1 MVKGMGSPDRS
12 LLEQE
17 VRTRLEEGT
26 PANLFD
32 RKRVLVLT
40 PDATRTCPLPMM
52 VRSIQEGIGKRSAK
66 LDFMVGVCGSAGLG
80 SGHGSELKSLEK
92 DLKRDRK
99 SGL

>member
-66 LDFMVGVCGSAGLG
+66 LDFMVGVCGSGVG
-80 SGHGSELKSLEK
+80 P
-92 DLKRDRK
+92 R
-99 SGL
+99 